1 MAEKQALVIG
11 DMPFLS
17 YQTSVSDAVCN
28 AGRFLKEG
36 GAGGVKIEGGLEM
49 IETVKKI
56 IEAGIPVMGHIGL
69 VPQSIHK
76 FGKYSVQGKDKE
88 SQKYLLDSALAL
100 EKAGCFSIVLEAIP
114 QELAKKISQSI
125 KIPTIGIGAGPNCDG
140 QVLVINDILGLY
152 EEFKPKFAR
161 RYAELSKEIRKAVK
175 NYFDDVK
182 KGRIFGFVPT
192 MGYLH
197 EGHLSLIRLAK
208 KKSDIVVVSIFV
220 NPMQFGPKEDFKR
233 YPRDLKRDT
242 KLARKA
248 GCDVLFIPSQKQIYP
263 DRFSAHVNVEK
274 LSDTLEGKFRSGHFK
289 GVTTVVA
296 KLFNIVQ
303 PA

>member
-1 MAEKQALVIG
+1 MPEKKVTTKTFIEMKQKGEKIVVLTAYDFYTAKILDEIGIDCILVGDSANMVFYGYPNTLSITMEQMLYHTKSVSLASQRALVIG

-17 YQTSVSDAVCN
+17 YQTSVTEAVCN

-36 GAGGVKIEGGLEM
+36 SAGGVKIEGGLEM

-69 VPQSIHK
+69 VPQSINK

-88 SQKYLLDSALAL
+88 SQEYLLDSALAL
-100 EKAGCFSIVLEAIP
+100 EEAGCFSIVLEAIP
-114 QELAKKISQSI
+114 QELGKKISKSI

-175 NYFDDVK
+175 NYVDDVK
-182 KGRIFGFVPT
+182 R
-192 MGYLH
+192 
-197 EGHLSLIRLAK
+197 
-208 KKSDIVVVSIFV
+208 
-220 NPMQFGPKEDFKR
+220 
-233 YPRDLKRDT
+233 
-242 KLARKA
+242 
-248 GCDVLFIPSQKQIYP
+248 
-263 DRFSAHVNVEK
+263 
-274 LSDTLEGKFRSGHFK
+274 GKFPSEEES
-289 GVTTVVA
+289 
-296 KLFNIVQ
+296 FN
-303 PA
+303 